1 MKTDV
6 LALAGVNADLMSD
19 EWIAVQGRPL
29 GCRQSGCGRPAVD
42 DRQLCREHGWWQP
55 VVPVNMRKGIP
66 ARTYIGHDLDLSAR
80 TTPSDAWMEQ
90 ASCRGSPGRDFFGRS
105 LDVLGT
111 YKPVDFT
118 PLIGYGSRPTRTP
131 PGRRRRRWRGGSR
144 SEGRGSW
151 NGTTWLTR
159 SPLSI
164 IPLRAYI
171 VPGSSARTH

>member
-1 MKTDV
+1 MTDV
-6 LALAGVNADLMSD
+6 LALAGVNADLMPD

-90 ASCRGSPGRDFFGRS
+90 ASCRGSPGRDFF
-105 LDVLGT
+105 
-111 YKPVDFT
+111 VD
-118 PLIGYGSRPTRTP
+118 LYLA
-131 PGRRRRRWRGGSR
+131 RRGAEIAAAKAICSTCAV
-144 SEGRGSW
+144 SKQC
-151 NGTTWLTR
+151 
-159 SPLSI
+159 
-164 IPLRAYI
+164 LRAGLNEAFGI
-171 VPGSSARTH
+171 WGGLTAQERRDLPSPRRQRAG